1 MSKIPKESK
10 ILQVAHYVEKGG
22 LSQNQ
27 IAKTVHVSKNLV
39 SVIATKMTENEWT
52 EADVR
57 VMSEDERKRI
67 FQRTDL
73 PPAVPKKEPLY
84 SQPDYEFYC
93 QELLKP
99 GVTKALLHEEYV
111 EECRRAGL
119 IPLQLTQ
126 FKVHLGEHLSK
137 KAFSEI
143 IRHTPGAEIEVDWTG
158 DPAHWTD
165 PETGEVMTG
174 WLFVGVLPFSGYGY
188 AEVFPDMKLP
198 NWIAAHVHM
207 FEYFG
212 GTTNVLICDNLKTGV
227 IKHPATG
234 DIVLQR
240 DYEAFANYYGMA
252 IIPARVRRP
261 KDKPNAENLVGNL
274 ETHILARLRNCQCFS
289 IDEYNAEVRRQL
301 DRFNAK
307 PFQKKE
313 GSRVSTYKDYE
324 LNEMIKLPSAPYEY
338 FIKKKAK
345 VQSNCCISYGKN
357 YYSVPYRFIG
367 ETVTLRAYQNRIEIY
382 AGDEILC
389 THKLIQ
395 GKKGIYSIENT
406 HLPPFSANY
415 GEWNS
420 NRFKNWAREYG
431 PCTYEVIDR
440 LFRAGASEQRYY
452 NTARSILKLADQY
465 SRQRVEQA
473 CQLALK
479 HYKRPVY
486 RNIKAILYNG
496 QDCLE
501 TGVNSEIRMTAIPKE
516 EKSYVRGADYYA
528 RKKQ

>member
-1 MSKIPKESK
+1 
-10 ILQVAHYVEKGG
+10 
-22 LSQNQ
+22 
-27 IAKTVHVSKNLV
+27 
-39 SVIATKMTENEWT
+39 
-52 EADVR
+52 
-57 VMSEDERKRI
+57 
-67 FQRTDL
+67 
-73 PPAVPKKEPLY
+73 
-84 SQPDYEFYC
+84 
-93 QELLKP
+93 
-99 GVTKALLHEEYV
+99 
-111 EECRRAGL
+111 
-119 IPLQLTQ
+119 
-126 FKVHLGEHLSK
+126 
-137 KAFSEI
+137 
-143 IRHTPGAEIEVDWTG
+143 
-158 DPAHWTD
+158 
-165 PETGEVMTG
+165 
-174 WLFVGVLPFSGYGY
+174 
-188 AEVFPDMKLP
+188 
-198 NWIAAHVHM
+198 
-207 FEYFG
+207 
-212 GTTNVLICDNLKTGV
+212 
-227 IKHPATG
+227 
-234 DIVLQR
+234 
-240 DYEAFANYYGMA
+240 
-252 IIPARVRRP
+252 
-261 KDKPNAENLVGNL
+261 
-274 ETHILARLRNCQCFS
+274 
-289 IDEYNAEVRRQL
+289 
-301 DRFNAK
+301 
-307 PFQKKE
+307 
-313 GSRVSTYKDYE
+313 
-324 LNEMIKLPSAPYEY
+324 MIKLPSAPYEY

-395 GKKGIYSIENT
+395 SKRGIYSIENS

-465 SRQRVEQA
+465 ARQRVEQA

-528 RKKQ
+528 RKKH